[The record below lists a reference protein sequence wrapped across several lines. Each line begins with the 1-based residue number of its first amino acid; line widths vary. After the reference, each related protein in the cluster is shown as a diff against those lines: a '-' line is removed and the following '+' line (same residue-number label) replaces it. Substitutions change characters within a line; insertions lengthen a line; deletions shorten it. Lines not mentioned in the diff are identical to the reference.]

1 MFKKKKEKKNELK
14 SHHSCRVINI
24 YGSKKRTDGEFFMFD
39 FLVQYKGNVNK
50 SNDLLKD
57 DRGGKRRTSWGSSRG
72 IKNNHAWWQKQK
84 KNPPAAPAESVWAA
98 DCASLVTSRIFNLR
112 VMLRSVGLSLFVA
125 ARWVLPGILL
135 INYRHQEKKS
145 NSSQILKSI
154 ELKKQSGPLL
164 NPTANGVK

>member
-1 MFKKKKEKKNELK
+1 MFKKKKKKNELK
-14 SHHSCRVINI
+14 SHHSCRAINI
-24 YGSKKRTDGEFFMFD
+24 YGSKKGLMVNFLCLIFLYNTRETWTKAMIYWRTTEAVNGERIEAAAGELKTITLD
-39 FLVQYKGNVNK
+39 DNK
-50 SNDLLKD
+50 
-57 DRGGKRRTSWGSSRG
+57 
-72 IKNNHAWWQKQK
+72 K
-84 KNPPAAPAESVWAA
+84 KNPPAAPAVSVWAA

-125 ARWVLPGILL
+125 ARRVLPGILL

-145 NSSQILKSI
+145 NSSQTLKST